1 MFIKVMYQDGK
12 IEEIEN
18 YRLDDLIHAKK
29 IKRFQRSGEWV
40 TIGVDPIRAI
50 RENYSE
56 VPKRQKWSKRAKKS
70 K

>member
-40 TIGVDPIRAI
+40 TIGIDPIREI
-50 RENYSE
+50 REDYLE
-56 VPKRQKWSKRAKKS
+56 VPKRQKLSKREKKR